1 MSQCVSMDEVVNCA
15 LEAIVNAH
23 DEYLIWTNGEWLWN
37 APEYFLTVKIAE
49 KIANLEKTKFVTM
62 EDNVDYILDH
72 AHAKGSG
79 RMHSDIRSNGRFDIV
94 LWWAGG
100 KPRAVIEVK
109 NRVNVFSKIADDIKR
124 IKEVLN
130 RKVGASK
137 IQFGLMAFYIS
148 QQYKNSAKD
157 MLQKQINNIFEQ
169 AEKMVGDDFQI
180 EQYGQEFMF
189 CEDDIN
195 AYSPVVFL
203 IKRGL

>member
-79 RMHSDIRSNGRFDIV
+79 RMHSDIRKNGRFDIV
-94 LWWAGG
+94 LWWATGA
-100 KPRAVIEVK
+100 PRAVIEVK
-109 NRVNVFSKIADDIKR
+109 NGVNVFNKITDDIRR

-130 RKVGASK
+130 RKIGVSK

-157 MLQKQINNIFEQ
+157 KLQKQINNIFEQ
-169 AEKMVGDDFQI
+169 AKDEVGDTFQI

-203 IKRGL
+203 IKRRL